1 MAKNYV
7 RENVPLSRFGVL
19 VAQLESIVASAS
31 HKLPDPLLCFDLLS
45 DLISSIDEEPKESVL
60 LWQRK
65 CEDALFSL
73 LILGARRPVR
83 HLASAAMGKIIYK
96 GDTISIYSRVS
107 SLQGFLSDGK
117 KSEPLRI
124 AGAAQCLGELYRLFG
139 RKITSGLLATT
150 SNVTKL
156 MKFSEDFVRREAL
169 QMLRNA
175 LEGSGG
181 NGSFPAYAEAFKIIM
196 KLGIGDKS
204 FIVRK
209 AAARCL
215 KAFANI
221 GGPGLGVGELENSVS
236 NCVKALEDRESS
248 VRDAFAEALG
258 ALLALGMNPE
268 AQVQPK
274 GKNQSNPKTLEGSLQ
289 KHLISPFNKA
299 SGPRSKNLR
308 VGLTLSWVFFL
319 QAIRLKYM
327 HPDSELQ
334 NYLVQIMDMLCTDSS
349 VDAQSLA
356 CVIYILRVGVI
367 DQMTEPT
374 QRVFLVNLGKQL
386 QSPDASPSV
395 KIAALR
401 TLSYA
406 LKTLGEVPLEFK
418 EVLDDTAVAALC
430 NSSPLVRAES
440 ALTLR
445 ALAEIDPTCV
455 GGLVNYG
462 VTTLKAL
469 RENVSFEK
477 GNNLMLELD
486 SLSGQATVL
495 AALASVSPKL
505 PLGYPARLPRTML
518 DVARKMLTEASRYPV
533 VATVEKEAGW
543 LLLSSLL
550 SSMPKEEMED
560 QVFDILSL
568 WTDAFSRV
576 QDHQVNPTEDL
587 SSKIRVWSAAVD
599 ALIAFIRCF
608 VSQDA
613 LNRGILLQPVLL
625 YLNRALSYISSLSI
639 KANDVKPYMDIFI
652 SRTLIAYQ
660 SLYDPMAYKSDHS
673 QIIQICTSPFREAS
687 KYEESSYLRILL
699 DNRDAWLGPWIPG
712 RDWFEDELRAF
723 QGGKDGVLPCVWED
737 ELPSFPQPET
747 ISKMLVNQ
755 MLLCF
760 GVMFATQDSS
770 EMLSLLSILEQCLK
784 TGKKHALH
792 ATSVTNV
799 CVGLLSGLKAM
810 LTFRTQPLEMEVL
823 NAVQGIFQGI
833 LAEGAIC
840 ESQRRASAEGLGIL
854 ARLGND
860 TFTARLTRSLLA
872 DVTGATEPH
881 YAGSI
886 ALALGCIHRCAGGMA
901 LSSLVPSTV
910 NSISSL
916 AKSSTAS
923 LQLWALH
930 GLLLTVEAAGLSYV
944 SHVQA
949 ILGLAMDILLS
960 EENGWVVLQQEA
972 GHLINAIVAV
982 IGPELHPGSIFF
994 SRCKS
999 VIAEISLQQET
1010 ATLLE
1015 SVRFT
1020 QQLVLFAPQAV
1031 TVHSHVKILLSTLSS
1046 RQPTLR
1052 HLAIVTLRH
1061 LIEKDPDSIIDEQ
1074 IEENL
1079 FHMLDE
1085 ETDNEIGN
1093 LVKTTIMRLLYASCP
1108 SVPSRWLSIC
1118 RNLVL
1123 ATSSGNNRTNKEL
1136 DDDSVSGPGGMTSL
1150 GEDDENMVS
1159 SSQGSPDSTRDK
1171 HLRYR
1176 TRVFAS
1182 ECLSHVP
1189 DAVGQ
1194 NPAHF
1199 DLSLARSQPANE
1211 QISGDWL
1218 VLQVQELIS
1227 LAYQISTIQFEN
1239 MRPIGVGLLSTIL
1252 DKFGKVPDPELPGHL
1267 LLEQNQA
1274 QLVSA
1279 VRTALD
1285 TSSGPILLE
1294 AGLLLASKIL
1304 TSGIISGDQLAV
1316 KRIFALLSQP
1326 LEYFKDLY
1334 YPSFAEW
1341 VSCKIKIRLLTAHAF
1356 LKCYTYAFLRRQL
1369 SIPEEYLGL
1378 LPLFS
1383 KSSNTLGKYWLSLL
1397 KDYSYVCFRT
1407 RPHIHWKPFLDGIQS
1422 SLVAKKLKQCLE
1434 ESWPF
1439 ILQAV
1444 SLDAVPVDEDASE
1457 SSRTENT
1464 SKRAFFSGYNMVEL
1478 KQQDYQFLW
1487 SFSLLVLFQ
1496 GQHATPDE
1504 TIIPLDYVTSNFGSD
1519 SSVAD
1524 TLSIAMK
1531 FYEII
1536 LPVFGFLSAE
1546 KFFKTGFLTIDLCR
1560 ELLQVFS
1567 YYIFMEDILDSHA
1580 ISVLLQIVE
1589 NCPKNFFE
1597 TEDFAYQVAE
1607 LCMSFMFKF
1616 VQSVTPSNHSNWEN
1630 KVSLSFTTATNLL
1643 MRLEPKNQVQL
1654 ALAFFIMGYKCVGE
1668 ASSDTF
1674 LLKPVSYVQSLVA
1687 MLKKLLYEK
1696 PTLDDDD
1703 LCYLRT
1709 MTRACLNINMNLT
1722 NNCVKSIHL
1731 LDDKMTN
1738 SSQLLQKK
1746 IVFSLEQ
1753 IITFANLTYEIE
1765 LISDN
1770 QESKPIFYSMLR
1782 QCTKSFREVLNDQYI
1797 QVQAITLQTLTG
1809 VIRDSNSESNTF
1821 LTFFIGELLN
1831 DIFGIIKQVLKKPV
1845 KREAV
1850 NVAGD
1855 CLKILMLLHT
1865 SSKSSESQRSLMSL
1879 LLEAILMVLLASEN
1893 DSSQE
1898 VKELRTAS
1906 MRLVSQLAQS
1916 PTSAVYFKD
1925 ALLSMPVTRRQKL
1938 QDVIRASVTQEQAS
1952 TASKSSMPPLVIKL
1966 PSQKEEIPPPAAS
1979 IKVND
1984 HANIEEEEEEDEED
1998 DWDTFQSFP
2007 ASTNEHNKS
2016 NSNDT
2021 EFQKTASSITKS
2033 ESTSTSSSEDEETT
2047 FTERLHLDFNQNHAF
2062 EYNNAADEDEDEEIP
2077 SDENDESDEYS
2088 REDHSNKS
2096 DGGDEV
2102 AVEEEEEEASDGD
2115 ILSHIDRVLID
2126 MAEESSKSSSSSTS
2140 QSSNEIADKASSNDE
2155 HDLDF
2160 FGQHSISQSGN
2171 EVEERK
2177 STHSN
2182 ASSDD
2187 RKEEKGSITHSNI
2200 ASDKDWN
2207 EEKGLTH
2214 SIDASDKDGNEDKG
2228 SSTHSNAA
2236 SDKEGNEDKG
2246 SSTHNN
2252 AASDKDG
2259 NEEKGSSTHSIDA
2272 SDKDGNEDKGSST
2285 HSNAASEKEE
2295 NEDKGSSTHN
2305 NAASDKDGNEE
2316 KGSSTHSIAASDK
2329 DGNEEEKGSIHINAV
2344 SNKDE
2349 NEEKGSSNHT
2359 NAASMTETDEEKGST
2374 CSNAALEGM
2383 NEVKESTHIDSESE
2397 KDGIEEK
2404 GSMTHSNA
2412 ASEDRNEEQGSFNSN
2427 FASENDGNEDK
2438 ISTIHS
2444 NSALEKNGN
2453 EEKRSTTHSNAAS
2466 EKHENEQYDDF
2477 SGQHSPESGNEETGS
2492 GLNHSHG
2499 ELEKDEREQDKDLS
2513 GQHHP
2518 QEADHSP

>member
-19 VAQLESIVASAS
+19 VAQLESIVASAA

-45 DLISSIDEEPKESVL
+45 DLISAIDEEPKESVL

-73 LILGARRPVR
+73 LVLGAKRPVR

-107 SLQGFLSDGK
+107 SFQGFISDGK
-117 KSEPLRI
+117 KSDALRI

-150 SNVTKL
+150 SNVTKM

-196 KLGIGDKS
+196 RLGVGDKS
-204 FIVRK
+204 FLVRK

-221 GGPGLGVGELENSVS
+221 GGPGLGVGELENSAS
-236 NCVKALEDRESS
+236 HCVKALEDRESS

-274 GKNQSNPKTLEGSLQ
+274 GKSQSNPKKLEGSLQ
-289 KHLISPFNKA
+289 KHLTLPFNKA
-299 SGPRSKNLR
+299 NGPRSQNLR

-334 NYLVQIMDMLCTDSS
+334 NFLVQIMDMLRTDSS
-349 VDAQSLA
+349 VDAHSLA
-356 CVIYILRVGVI
+356 CVVYILRVGVI

-386 QSPDASPSV
+386 LSPDASPSM

-418 EVLDDTAVAALC
+418 EVLDDTAVAALS

-477 GNNLMLELD
+477 GNNLKLELD

-518 DVARKMLTEASRYPV
+518 DVARKMLTEASRNPV

-568 WTDAFSRV
+568 WTDVFSRV
-576 QDHQVNPTEDL
+576 QDQLNPTEDL

-613 LNRGILLQPVLL
+613 LNKGILLQPVLL
-625 YLNRALSYISSLSI
+625 YLNRALSYISSVSI
-639 KANDVKPYMDIFI
+639 KANDAKPFMDIFI

-660 SLYDPMAYKSDHS
+660 SLYDPMAYKSDHP
-673 QIIQICTSPFREAS
+673 QLIQICTSPFREAS

-699 DNRDAWLGPWIPG
+699 DSRDAWLGPWIPG

-723 QGGKDGVLPCVWED
+723 QGGKDGVLPCVWEN
-737 ELPSFPQPET
+737 ELPTFTQPET

-770 EMLSLLSILEQCLK
+770 EMLSLLGLIEQSLK

-792 ATSVTNV
+792 ATSVTNA
-799 CVGLLSGLKAM
+799 CVGLLSGLKAL
-810 LTFRTQPLEMEVL
+810 LTFRTQPLEMEIL
-823 NAVQGIFQGI
+823 NGVQGIFQGI
-833 LAEGAIC
+833 LAEGGIC
-840 ESQRRASAEGLGIL
+840 ESQRRASSEGLGLL

-860 TFTARLTRSLLA
+860 TFTARLTRSLAA
-872 DVTGATEPH
+872 DVTGTTDPH

-886 ALALGCIHRCAGGMA
+886 ALALGCIHRSAGGMA

-910 NSISSL
+910 NSLSSL
-916 AKSSTAS
+916 AKSPIAS

-949 ILGLAMDILLS
+949 TLGLAMDILLS
-960 EENGWVVLQQEA
+960 EENGWVVLQQEV
-972 GHLINAIVAV
+972 GHIINAIVAV
-982 IGPELHPGSIFF
+982 LGPELHPGSIFF

-1052 HLAIVTLRH
+1052 HLAVATLRH

-1079 FHMLDE
+1079 FLMLDE
-1085 ETDNEIGN
+1085 ETDNEIGS
-1093 LVKTTIMRLLYASCP
+1093 LVKSTIMRLLYASCP
-1108 SVPSRWLSIC
+1108 SFPSRWLSIC

-1136 DDDSVSGPGGMTSL
+1136 DDDSVSGPGGDTSY

-1159 SSQGSPDSTRDK
+1159 SSPGLPSSARDK
-1171 HLRYR
+1171 YLRYR

-1189 DAVGQ
+1189 DAAGQ

-1211 QISGDWL
+1211 LISGDWL

-1285 TSSGPILLE
+1285 SSSGPILLE

-1304 TSGIISGDQLAV
+1304 TSGMISGDQLAV
-1316 KRIFALLSQP
+1316 KRIFSLLSQP
-1326 LEYFKDLY
+1326 LEDFKDLY

-1341 VSCKIKIRLLTAHAF
+1341 VSCKIKIRLLTAHAS

-1407 RPHIHWKPFLDGIQS
+1407 RPHIHWRPFLDGIQS
-1422 SLVAKKLKQCLE
+1422 SLVAKKLKPCLE

-1444 SLDAVPVDEDASE
+1444 SLDAVPVDGDATE
-1457 SSRTENT
+1457 SSRTAENT
-1464 SKRAFFSGYNMVEL
+1464 SKSAFFSGYNMVEL
-1478 KQQDYQFLW
+1478 KQQDFQFLW

-1496 GQHATPDE
+1496 GQHTTPDE
-1504 TIIPLDYVTSNFGSD
+1504 TIIPLDYAKSNFGSD
-1519 SSVAD
+1519 SPVAE
-1524 TLSIAMK
+1524 THTIAMK

-1546 KFFKTGFLTIDLCR
+1546 KFFKTGFLTIDICR

-1567 YYIFMEDILDSHA
+1567 YYMFMEDILDSHA
-1580 ISVLLQIVE
+1580 ISVLSQIVQ
-1589 NCPKNFFE
+1589 NCPKDFFE
-1597 TEDFAYQVAE
+1597 TEDFAYQAAE
-1607 LCMSFMFKF
+1607 LCMSFMFKYL
-1616 VQSVTPSNHSNWEN
+1616 QSANVTPSSHSNWED
-1630 KVSLSFTTATNLL
+1630 KISLSFTTATNLL

-1654 ALAFFIMGYKCVGE
+1654 ALAFLIVGYKCIGE
-1668 ASSDTF
+1668 ASNDTL
-1674 LLKPVSYVQSLVA
+1674 LLKPVNYVQSLVT
-1687 MLKKLLYEK
+1687 MLKKLLNEK

-1703 LCYLRT
+1703 LHYLRT
-1709 MTRACLNINMNLT
+1709 ITRACLNMNLNLT

-1731 LDDKMTN
+1731 LEDKMRN
-1738 SSQLLQKK
+1738 SSHLSQKK
-1746 IVFSLEQ
+1746 LVFSLEQ
-1753 IITFANLTYEIE
+1753 IITFAKLTYKVE

-1770 QESKPIFYSMLR
+1770 QESKPICYSMLC
-1782 QCTKSFREVLNDQYI
+1782 QCTKSFREVLNDEYI

-1809 VIRDSNSESNTF
+1809 VIRDSNAENNTF

-1831 DIFGIIKQVLKKPV
+1831 DIFGVVKQVLKKPV

-1850 NVAGD
+1850 TVAGD

-1865 SSKSSESQRSLMSL
+1865 SSKSAESQRSLMSL

-1893 DSSQE
+1893 DFSQE

-1906 MRLVSQLAQS
+1906 VRLVSQLAQS
-1916 PTSAVYFKD
+1916 TTSSVYFKD

-1938 QDVIRASVTQEQAS
+1938 QDVIRASVTQEQIS
-1952 TASKSSMPPLVIKL
+1952 TTTQSSTPSLVIKL
-1966 PSQKEEIPPPAAS
+1966 PSQKEEISPLSTA
-1979 IKVND
+1979 ND
-1984 HANIEEEEEEDEED
+1984 HANKEEDEKEDDD

-2007 ASTNEHNKS
+2007 ASTNEPNEPNKT
-2016 NSNDT
+2016 NSDDMV
-2021 EFQKTASSITKS
+2021 FQKNTSSLTKS
-2033 ESTSTSSSEDEETT
+2033 SSSSSSSSEDDETT
-2047 FTERLHLDFNQNHAF
+2047 LTERLHLNFDQDRVY
-2062 EYNNAADEDEDEEIP
+2062 EYNNAADVDEDDGNS
-2077 SDENDESDEYS
+2077 SDDNDDSDEYS
-2088 REDHSNKS
+2088 REEYSEKS
-2096 DGGDEV
+2096 GGGDEV
-2102 AVEEEEEEASDGD
+2102 EAEEAEEEEDEDDESDGD

-2126 MAEESSKSSSSSTS
+2126 MAEESSKSSSSS
-2140 QSSNEIADKASSNDE
+2140 
-2155 HDLDF
+2155 
-2160 FGQHSISQSGN
+2160 SQSGN
-2171 EVEERK
+2171 ETAEKGSNNDEHEHGQDFDFSGQQSASQSGNESEEK
-2177 STHSN
+2177 ESTHSN
-2182 ASSDD
+2182 A
-2187 RKEEKGSITHSNI
+2187 
-2200 ASDKDWN
+2200 
-2207 EEKGLTH
+2207 
-2214 SIDASDKDGNEDKG
+2214 ASDKDGNGEKG

-2236 SDKEGNEDKG
+2236 SDKDGNDEKK
-2246 SSTHNN
+2246 STHSN
-2252 AASDKDG
+2252 SESEKDVT
-2259 NEEKGSSTHSIDA
+2259 EEKG
-2272 SDKDGNEDKGSST
+2272 ST
-2285 HSNAASEKEE
+2285 HSNAAI
-2295 NEDKGSSTHN
+2295 ED
-2305 NAASDKDGNEE
+2305 ANEE
-2316 KGSSTHSIAASDK
+2316 KESPHS
-2329 DGNEEEKGSIHINAV
+2329 NPEP
-2344 SNKDE
+2344 
-2349 NEEKGSSNHT
+2349 
-2359 NAASMTETDEEKGST
+2359 
-2374 CSNAALEGM
+2374 
-2383 NEVKESTHIDSESE
+2383 E
-2397 KDGIEEK
+2397 KDV
-2404 GSMTHSNA
+2404 
-2412 ASEDRNEEQGSFNSN
+2412 NEEQGSTHSKS
-2427 FASENDGNEDK
+2427 ASENDGNEEK
-2438 ISTIHS
+2438 ESTAHS
-2444 NSALEKNGN
+2444 NVDGN
-2453 EEKRSTTHSNAAS
+2453 EDQGSITHSNAVS
-2466 EKHENEQYDDF
+2466 EKEGNQQDNF
-2477 SGQHSPESGNEETGS
+2477 SDPTSVSGNEEQGS
-2492 GLNHSHG
+2492 AVNQS
-2499 ELEKDEREQDKDLS
+2499 EKNEREQDEDLS
-2513 GQHHP
+2513 SQHRAQGAEDP
-2518 QEADHSP
+2518 S

>member
-73 LILGARRPVR
+73 LVLGARRPVR
-83 HLASAAMGKIIYK
+83 HLASTAMGKIIYK
-96 GDTISIYSRVS
+96 GDNISIYSRVS
-107 SLQGFLSDGK
+107 SLQGFISDGK

-139 RKITSGLLATT
+139 KKITSGLLATT

-196 KLGIGDKS
+196 RLGVGDKS

-221 GGPGLGVGELENSVS
+221 GGPGLGAGELDNSAS
-236 NCVKALEDRESS
+236 HCVKALEDRESS

-258 ALLALGMNPE
+258 ALLALGLNPQ

-274 GKNQSNPKTLEGSLQ
+274 GKNQSNPKKLEGSLQ

-299 SGPRSKNLR
+299 SGPRLKNLR

-334 NYLVQIMDMLCTDSS
+334 NYLVQIMDMLRTDSS
-349 VDAQSLA
+349 VDAHSLA
-356 CVIYILRVGVI
+356 CVVYILRVGVI

-386 QSPDASPSV
+386 QSNDSSPSM

-406 LKTLGEVPLEFK
+406 LKTLGEVPVEFK
-418 EVLDDTAVAALC
+418 EVLDDTAVAALS
-430 NSSPLVRAES
+430 NPSPLVRAES

-445 ALAEIDPTCV
+445 ALAEIDPICV

-518 DVARKMLTEASRYPV
+518 DVARQMLTEANRNPV

-576 QDHQVNPTEDL
+576 QDHQVDPIEDL

-599 ALIAFIRCF
+599 ALVAFIRCF

-613 LNRGILLQPVLL
+613 LNKGILLQPILL
-625 YLNRALSYISSLSI
+625 YLSRALSYISSISI
-639 KANDVKPYMDIFI
+639 KANDVKPFMDIFI
-652 SRTLIAYQ
+652 SRTLVAYQ
-660 SLYDPMAYKSDHS
+660 SLDDPMAYKSDHP
-673 QIIQICTSPFREAS
+673 QLIQICTSPFREAS

-699 DNRDAWLGPWIPG
+699 DSRDAWLGPWIPG

-723 QGGKDGVLPCVWED
+723 QGGKDGVLPCVWEN
-737 ELPSFPQPET
+737 ELPTFTQPET

-755 MLLCF
+755 MVLCF

-770 EMLSLLSILEQCLK
+770 GMLSLLSILEQCLK
-784 TGKKHALH
+784 TGRKHALH

-799 CVGLLSGLKAM
+799 CVGLLSGLKAI
-810 LTFRTQPLEMEVL
+810 LALRPQILEMEIL
-823 NAVQGIFQGI
+823 NGIQGIFQGI
-833 LAEGAIC
+833 LAEGGIC
-840 ESQRRASAEGLGIL
+840 ESQRRASSEGIGLL

-872 DVTGATEPH
+872 DVTAATDPH

-886 ALALGCIHRCAGGMA
+886 ALALGCIHRSAGGMA
-901 LSSLVPSTV
+901 LSTLVPSTV
-910 NSISSL
+910 NSLSSL
-916 AKSSTAS
+916 AKSSIAS

-949 ILGLAMDILLS
+949 TLGLALDILLS
-960 EENGWVVLQQEA
+960 EENGWVVLQQEV

-982 IGPELHPGSIFF
+982 LGPELHPGSIFF

-1052 HLAIVTLRH
+1052 HLAVSTLRH

-1085 ETDNEIGN
+1085 ETDDEIGS
-1093 LVKTTIMRLLYASCP
+1093 LVKSTIMRLLYASCP
-1108 SVPSRWLSIC
+1108 SFPSRWLSIC

-1123 ATSSGNNRTNKEL
+1123 ATSSGNIRTNKEL
-1136 DDDSVSGPGGMTSL
+1136 EDDSASGVGGDTSY

-1159 SSQGSPDSTRDK
+1159 NSEGLPNSARDK

-1182 ECLSHVP
+1182 ECLSLVP

-1211 QISGDWL
+1211 LISGDWL

-1239 MRPIGVGLLSTIL
+1239 MRPIGVRLLSTIL
-1252 DKFGKVPDPELPGHL
+1252 DKFGKLPDPELPGHL

-1285 TSSGPILLE
+1285 ASSGPILLE

-1304 TSGIISGDQLAV
+1304 TSGVISGDQLAV

-1326 LEYFKDLY
+1326 LEDFKDLY

-1341 VSCKIKIRLLTAHAF
+1341 VSCKIKIRLLTAHAS
-1356 LKCYTYAFLRRQL
+1356 LKCYTYAFLRRQH

-1383 KSSNTLGKYWLSLL
+1383 KTSNTLGNYWLFLL

-1444 SLDAVPVDEDASE
+1444 SLDAVPVDGEESE
-1457 SSRTENT
+1457 SSRTADNA
-1464 SKRAFFSGYNMVEL
+1464 SKSVFFSGYNMVEL

-1496 GQHATPDE
+1496 GQYATPDE
-1504 TIIPLDYVTSNFGSD
+1504 TIIPLDNVKSNFGSD
-1519 SSVAD
+1519 SPVAD
-1524 TLSIAMK
+1524 THSKAMK

-1546 KFFKTGFLTIDLCR
+1546 KFFTTRFLTLDLCR

-1567 YYIFMEDILDSHA
+1567 YYIYMEDILDSHA
-1580 ISVLLQIVE
+1580 ISVLSQIVQ
-1589 NCPKNFFE
+1589 NCPKDFFE
-1597 TEDFAYQVAE
+1597 TEDFAYQAAE

-1616 VQSVTPSNHSNWEN
+1616 LQSANVSPSSHSNWED
-1630 KVSLSFTTATNLL
+1630 KITLSFTTATNLL

-1654 ALAFFIMGYKCVGE
+1654 ALPFLIIGYRCIGE
-1668 ASSDTF
+1668 ASNDAF
-1674 LLKPVSYVQSLVA
+1674 LLKPVNYVQSLVA
-1687 MLKKLLYEK
+1687 MLKKLLNEK

-1709 MTRACLNINMNLT
+1709 MTNACLNININLS
-1722 NNCVKSIHL
+1722 NNCVKRIHS

-1738 SSQLLQKK
+1738 LSQLSQKK
-1746 IVFSLEQ
+1746 LVFSLEQ
-1753 IITFANLTYEIE
+1753 IITFAKLIYEIE
-1765 LISDN
+1765 LIGDN
-1770 QESKPIFYSMLR
+1770 QESKPVFYSMLR
-1782 QCTKSFREVLNDQYI
+1782 QCTNSFHEVLNDQHI
-1797 QVQAITLQTLTG
+1797 QVQAITLQTLIG
-1809 VIRDSNSESNTF
+1809 VIRDSNTESNAF

-1831 DIFGIIKQVLKKPV
+1831 DIFGVIKQVLKKPV

-1850 NVAGD
+1850 TVAGD

-1865 SSKSSESQRSLMSL
+1865 SSKAADSQRSLMSL
-1879 LLEAILMVLLASEN
+1879 LLEAIVMVLLASEN
-1893 DSSQE
+1893 DFSQE

-1916 PTSAVYFKD
+1916 PTSAVFFKD

-1938 QDVIRASVTQEQAS
+1938 QDVIRASVTQEQISSA
-1952 TASKSSMPPLVIKL
+1952 AKSSQPPLVIKM
-1966 PSQKEEIPPPAAS
+1966 PSQREEIPPPSTAT
-1979 IKVND
+1979 KVDD
-1984 HANIEEEEEEDEED
+1984 HANEDEEDDDDD

-2007 ASTNEHNKS
+2007 ASTSQPNKS
-2016 NSNDT
+2016 NSDDMA
-2021 EFQKTASSITKS
+2021 KSSS
-2033 ESTSTSSSEDEETT
+2033 SSTSTSEEDETT
-2047 FTERLHLDFNQNHAF
+2047 FTESLHLDFNQDRAYQ
-2062 EYNNAADEDEDEEIP
+2062 YNNAGNEDEDEVTP
-2077 SDENDESDEYS
+2077 SDENDDSDEYS
-2088 REDHSNKS
+2088 REEYSDKS
-2096 DGGDEV
+2096 GGGDEV
-2102 AVEEEEEEASDGD
+2102 EVEEEEEEEEDESDGD

-2126 MAEESSKSSSSSTS
+2126 MAEESSKSSSST
-2140 QSSNEIADKASSNDE
+2140 
-2155 HDLDF
+2155 
-2160 FGQHSISQSGN
+2160 SQSGN
-2171 EVEERK
+2171 EIEEKR

-2182 ASSDD
+2182 
-2187 RKEEKGSITHSNI
+2187 
-2200 ASDKDWN
+2200 
-2207 EEKGLTH
+2207 
-2214 SIDASDKDGNEDKG
+2214 DASDEARNEEKG

-2236 SDKEGNEDKG
+2236 SDQDADEDKG
-2246 SSTHNN
+2246 SGTQGN
-2252 AASDKDG
+2252 AASDRDG
-2259 NEEKGSSTHSIDA
+2259 NEEKGSSTHS
-2272 SDKDGNEDKGSST
+2272 
-2285 HSNAASEKEE
+2285 
-2295 NEDKGSSTHN
+2295 
-2305 NAASDKDGNEE
+2305 NAASDNNGNDE
-2316 KGSSTHSIAASDK
+2316 KSTHGNSAS
-2329 DGNEEEKGSIHINAV
+2329 E
-2344 SNKDE
+2344 KDE
-2349 NEEKGSSNHT
+2349 NEEKGSDH
-2359 NAASMTETDEEKGST
+2359 
-2374 CSNAALEGM
+2374 SNAALEDMNEEKDG
-2383 NEVKESTHIDSESE
+2383 NEVK
-2397 KDGIEEK
+2397 
-2404 GSMTHSNA
+2404 GSDHSNA
-2412 ASEDRNEEQGSFNSN
+2412 ALEDMNEEKDGNEVKGSTTLDNASLEDVNEEQGS
-2427 FASENDGNEDK
+2427 
-2438 ISTIHS
+2438 
-2444 NSALEKNGN
+2444 
-2453 EEKRSTTHSNAAS
+2453 THSPNAAS
-2466 EKHENEQYDDF
+2466 EKGENEQDDDI
-2477 SGQHSPESGNEETGS
+2477 SGQHSVSGS
-2492 GLNHSHG
+2492 GHEEKGSAPNHSYD
-2499 ELEKDEREQDKDLS
+2499 ELEKDTREKDEDLS
-2513 GQHHP
+2513 GQHRL
-2518 QEADHSP
+2518 QEAENLP

>member
-1 MAKNYV
+1 MPMNYV

-45 DLISSIDEEPKESVL
+45 DLISAIHEEPKESVL

-96 GDTISIYSRVS
+96 GDNISIYSRVS

-139 RKITSGLLATT
+139 KKITSGLLGTT
-150 SNVTKL
+150 SIVAKL

-181 NGSFPAYAEAFKIIM
+181 NGSIPAYAEAFRIIM
-196 KLGIGDKS
+196 KLGVVDKS

-221 GGPGLGVGELENSVS
+221 GGPGLGAGELDNSAS
-236 NCVKALEDRESS
+236 LCVKALEDPESS

-258 ALLALGMNPE
+258 ALLALATNPQ

-274 GKNQSNPKTLEGSLQ
+274 GKGQSNPKKPEGSLQ
-289 KHLISPFNKA
+289 KHLISPFTKA

-308 VGLTLSWVFFL
+308 IGLTLSWVFFL
-319 QAIRLKYM
+319 QAMHLKYM

-334 NYLVQIMDMLCTDSS
+334 NFLVQIMDMLRADSS

-356 CVIYILRVGVI
+356 CVYYILRVGVI

-386 QSPDASPSV
+386 QSPDASPSM

-418 EVLDDTAVAALC
+418 EVLDDTAVAALS

-445 ALAEIDPTCV
+445 SLAEIDPTCV

-518 DVARKMLTEASRYPV
+518 DVARKMLTETSRNPV

-568 WTDAFSRV
+568 WTDVFSRV
-576 QDHQVNPTEDL
+576 QDQVNSTEDL

-613 LNRGILLQPVLL
+613 VNKGILLQPVLL
-625 YLNRALSYISSLSI
+625 YLNRALSYISSLST
-639 KANDVKPYMDIFI
+639 KDSDVKASMDILI

-660 SLYDPMAYKSDHS
+660 SLYDPMTYKSDHP
-673 QIIQICTSPFREAS
+673 QLIQICTSPFREAS

-699 DNRDAWLGPWIPG
+699 DSRDAWLGPWVPG

-723 QGGKDGVLPCVWED
+723 QGGKDGDLPCVWET
-737 ELPSFPQPET
+737 EIPSFPQPET

-760 GVMFATQDSS
+760 GIMFATQDSS
-770 EMLSLLSILEQCLK
+770 GMLSLLSTLEQCLK
-784 TGKKHALH
+784 SGKKHALH

-799 CVGLLSGLKAM
+799 CVGLLSGLKAT
-810 LTFRTQPLEMEVL
+810 LTLRSQPLEMEIL
-823 NAVQGIFQGI
+823 NAVQGIFQSI
-833 LAEGAIC
+833 LAEGGIC
-840 ESQRRASAEGLGIL
+840 ESQRRASSEGLGLL

-860 TFTARLTRSLLA
+860 MFTARLTRSLLG
-872 DVTGATEPH
+872 DLTGATDSH

-886 ALALGCIHRCAGGMA
+886 ALALGCIHRSAGGMA

-916 AKSSTAS
+916 AKSSNAS
-923 LQLWALH
+923 LQVWALH
-930 GLLLTVEAAGLSYV
+930 GLLLTIEAAGLSYV
-944 SHVQA
+944 SQVQA
-949 ILGLAMDILLS
+949 TLGLAMEILLS
-960 EENGWVVLQQEA
+960 EENGWVVLQQ
-972 GHLINAIVAV
+972 GVCRLINAIVAV
-982 IGPELHPGSIFF
+982 LGPELHPGSIFF

-999 VIAEISLQQET
+999 VIAEISSQQET

-1015 SVRFT
+1015 SVRFS

-1031 TVHSHVKILLSTLSS
+1031 TVHSHVKVLLSTLSS

-1052 HLAIVTLRH
+1052 HLAVSTLRH
-1061 LIEKDPDSIIDEQ
+1061 LIEKDPEPIIEEL

-1085 ETDNEIGN
+1085 ETDTEIGK

-1108 SVPSRWLSIC
+1108 SFPSRWLSIC

-1123 ATSSGNNRTNKEL
+1123 ATSSGITRTNKEL
-1136 DDDSVSGPGGMTSL
+1136 DDDPVSGPGGDTSY

-1159 SSQGSPDSTRDK
+1159 SSQGLSGANSARDK

-1176 TRVFAS
+1176 TRVFAA

-1199 DLSLARSQPANE
+1199 DLSLARSQSTNLLA
-1211 QISGDWL
+1211 SRDWL

-1285 TSSGPILLE
+1285 TSSGPVLLE

-1304 TSGIISGDQLAV
+1304 TSGMISGDQLAV
-1316 KRIFALLSQP
+1316 KRIFALISQP
-1326 LEYFKDLY
+1326 LEDFKDLY

-1341 VSCKIKIRLLTAHAF
+1341 VSCKIKIRLLTAHAS
-1356 LKCYTYAFLRRQL
+1356 LKCYTYAFLRRHQ

-1383 KSSNTLGKYWLSLL
+1383 KNSSTLGIYWLSLL
-1397 KDYSYVCFRT
+1397 KDYSYVCLRT
-1407 RPHIHWKPFLDGIQS
+1407 RPHIHWTPFLDGIQS

-1444 SLDAVPVDEDASE
+1444 SLDAVPMDGYVSE
-1457 SSRTENT
+1457 SSRTSENT
-1464 SKRAFFSGYNMVEL
+1464 SKSAFFSGYSMVEL

-1496 GQHATPDE
+1496 GQHATPDK
-1504 TIIPLDYVTSNFGSD
+1504 TIIPLDNLKSSFGSD
-1519 SSVAD
+1519 SPVAD
-1524 TLSIAMK
+1524 KHSIAMK
-1531 FYEII
+1531 FYEMI

-1546 KFFKTGFLTIDLCR
+1546 KFFGAGFLTIDLCR

-1567 YYIFMEDILDSHA
+1567 YYIFLEDILDSHA
-1580 ISVLLQIVE
+1580 ISVLSQIVK

-1597 TEDFAYQVAE
+1597 TGEFAYQAAE
-1607 LCMSFMFKF
+1607 LCLSFMFKF
-1616 VQSVTPSNHSNWEN
+1616 LQSAHVNASSHTNWED
-1630 KVSLSFTTATNLL
+1630 KISLSFTSAKNLL
-1643 MRLEPKNQVQL
+1643 MRLEPKKQLQL
-1654 ALAFFIMGYKCVGE
+1654 ALAFLLVGYKCVGE
-1668 ASSDTF
+1668 ASNDVW
-1674 LLKPVSYVQSLVA
+1674 LLNPVDYVQSVVV
-1687 MLKKLLYEK
+1687 MLKNLVDGKSK
-1696 PTLDDDD
+1696 LDDDAI
-1703 LCYLRT
+1703 CYLRT
-1709 MTRACLNINMNLT
+1709 ITRTCLNMNINMT
-1722 NNCVKSIHL
+1722 NDCIKNIHQL
-1731 LDDKMTN
+1731 EDKMTN
-1738 SSQLLQKK
+1738 SSKLPQKK
-1746 IVFSLEQ
+1746 LAFSLEQ
-1753 IITFANLTYEIE
+1753 IITFAKLAYEIE

-1770 QESKPIFYSMLR
+1770 QESKPIFYSMLC
-1782 QCTKSFREVLNDQYI
+1782 QCRNSFHEVLKDQHI
-1797 QVQAITLQTLTG
+1797 QVQATALQTLTG
-1809 VIRDSNSESNTF
+1809 VTRDSNAESSTF
-1821 LTFFIGELLN
+1821 ITFFIGELLN
-1831 DIFGIIKQVLKKPV
+1831 DIFWIIKQALKKPV
-1845 KREAV
+1845 KREAIT
-1850 NVAGD
+1850 VAGD

-1865 SSKSSESQRSLMSL
+1865 SSKVAESQTSLMSL
-1879 LLEAILMVLLASEN
+1879 LLEAIVMVLLASEN

-1898 VKELRTAS
+1898 VKELKTAS
-1906 MRLVSQLAQS
+1906 VRLVSQLAQS
-1916 PTSAVYFKD
+1916 QTSAGYFKD
-1925 ALLSMPVTRRQKL
+1925 ALLSMPSTRRQKL
-1938 QDVIRASVTQEQAS
+1938 QEIIRASVTQDQIS
-1952 TASKSSMPPLVIKL
+1952 TPTKSQLPPLVIKM
-1966 PSQKEEIPPPAAS
+1966 PSQPEETKRQISPPLAATIVS
-1979 IKVND
+1979 DVSND
-1984 HANIEEEEEEDEED
+1984 DNEEDEEED

-2007 ASTNEHNKS
+2007 ASTSEPKS
-2016 NSNDT
+2016 T
-2021 EFQKTASSITKS
+2021 ENVSSDKNVLQENTTSLTKS
-2033 ESTSTSSSEDEETT
+2033 SSTSTSTTSSEDEDEG
-2047 FTERLHLDFNQNHAF
+2047 EK
-2062 EYNNAADEDEDEEIP
+2062 ENNI
-2077 SDENDESDEYS
+2077 SG
-2088 REDHSNKS
+2088 
-2096 DGGDEV
+2096 DGD
-2102 AVEEEEEEASDGD
+2102 EEEEEVTNEN
-2115 ILSHIDRVLID
+2115 ILDQLSKVLTD
-2126 MAEESSKSSSSSTS
+2126 MAEESSKSSSTSESDSDEKGSTH
-2140 QSSNEIADKASSNDE
+2140 SNVASEKDE
-2155 HDLDF
+2155 HDKDD
-2160 FGQHSISQSGN
+2160 SQSGN
-2171 EVEERK
+2171 DEKASTHSSADDDFSGQHSTSQYVDEEK
-2177 STHSN
+2177 NSTHSN
-2182 ASSDD
+2182 GAS
-2187 RKEEKGSITHSNI
+2187 EKDELEQVEDFVGQPSTSPS
-2200 ASDKDWN
+2200 AN
-2207 EEKGLTH
+2207 EEKKPTQSSADEDVPGQH
-2214 SIDASDKDGNEDKG
+2214 STSEFVNGEKD
-2228 SSTHSNAA
+2228 
-2236 SDKEGNEDKG
+2236 
-2246 SSTHNN
+2246 
-2252 AASDKDG
+2252 
-2259 NEEKGSSTHSIDA
+2259 
-2272 SDKDGNEDKGSST
+2272 ST
-2285 HSNAASEKEE
+2285 HSNAASEKDERE
-2295 NEDKGSSTHN
+2295 KDEDFLSQNS
-2305 NAASDKDGNEE
+2305 ASQSVNEE
-2316 KGSSTHSIAASDK
+2316 KRSTHSSADEDFSGQDSTSQFVSDEIESTHS
-2329 DGNEEEKGSIHINAV
+2329 NVV
-2344 SNKDE
+2344 SQKDE
-2349 NEEKGSSNHT
+2349 REKEEDLSGLHTSSP
-2359 NAASMTETDEEKGST
+2359 SVDEEKGST
-2374 CSNAALEGM
+2374 HSNATL
-2383 NEVKESTHIDSESE
+2383 E
-2397 KDGIEEK
+2397 KDEPEQVGDFFDQRSTSQSVNVEK
-2404 GSMTHSNA
+2404 EATHSNA
-2412 ASEDRNEEQGSFNSN
+2412 ALGQD
-2427 FASENDGNEDK
+2427 
-2438 ISTIHS
+2438 
-2444 NSALEKNGN
+2444 
-2453 EEKRSTTHSNAAS
+2453 
-2466 EKHENEQYDDF
+2466 DDF
-2477 SGQHSPESGNEETGS
+2477 SGQDSTQFLNEEEST
-2492 GLNHSHG
+2492 HSNVSP
-2499 ELEKDEREQDKDLS
+2499 EKDEQLEEEDFS
-2513 GQHHP
+2513 GQHTTSHP
-2518 QEADHSP
+2518 VNEEEGDNASVKDEPEHDASFSDQHYFSIWE

>member
-45 DLISSIDEEPKESVL
+45 DLISSIDEEPKDSVL

-73 LILGARRPVR
+73 LVLGARRPVR
-83 HLASAAMGKIIYK
+83 HLASIAMGKIIYK

-107 SLQGFLSDGK
+107 SLQGFISDGK

-139 RKITSGLLATT
+139 KKITSGLLATT
-150 SNVTKL
+150 SNVAKL
-156 MKFSEDFVRREAL
+156 MKFSEDYVRREAL

-175 LEGSGG
+175 LEGSEG
-181 NGSFPAYAEAFKIIM
+181 NGSFPAYAEAFRIIM
-196 KLGIGDKS
+196 RMGVGDKS

-221 GGPGLGVGELENSVS
+221 GGPGLGAGELENSAAH
-236 NCVKALEDRESS
+236 CVKALEDRESS

-258 ALLALGMNPE
+258 ALLALGMNPQ

-274 GKNQSNPKTLEGSLQ
+274 GKNQSNPKKLEGSLQ
-289 KHLISPFNKA
+289 KHLISHFNKA
-299 SGPRSKNLR
+299 SGPRSTNLR
-308 VGLTLSWVFFL
+308 VCLTLSWVFFL

-327 HPDSELQ
+327 HPDTELQ
-334 NYLVQIMDMLCTDSS
+334 NYLVQIMDMLRTDSS

-356 CVIYILRVGVI
+356 CVVYILRVGVI

-374 QRVFLVNLGKQL
+374 QRVFLVNIGKQL
-386 QSPDASPSV
+386 QSQDASPSM

-406 LKTLGEVPLEFK
+406 LKTLGEVPVEFK
-418 EVLDDTAVAALC
+418 EVLDDTAVAALS

-469 RENVSFEK
+469 RENVAFEK
-477 GNNLMLELD
+477 GPNLRIELD

-518 DVARKMLTEASRYPV
+518 DVARKMLTEASRSPV

-568 WTDAFSRV
+568 WTDVFSRV
-576 QDHQVNPTEDL
+576 QDHQVDSTEDL

-608 VSQDA
+608 VFPDA
-613 LNRGILLQPVLL
+613 VNKGILLQPVLL
-625 YLNRALSYISSLSI
+625 YLSRALSYVSSVSI
-639 KANDVKPYMDIFI
+639 KVNDAKPFMDVFI

-660 SLYDPMAYKSDHS
+660 SLYDPMAYKSDHP
-673 QIIQICTSPFREAS
+673 QLIQICTSPFREAS

-699 DNRDAWLGPWIPG
+699 DSRDAWLGPWTPG
-712 RDWFEDELRAF
+712 RDWFEDEFRAF
-723 QGGKDGVLPCVWED
+723 QGGKDGVLPCVWEN

-755 MLLCF
+755 MVLCF
-760 GVMFATQDSS
+760 GVMFATQDSGG
-770 EMLSLLSILEQCLK
+770 MLSLLSILEQSLK
-784 TGKKHALH
+784 TGKKHAHH
-792 ATSVTNV
+792 AANVTNV

-810 LTFRTQPLEMEVL
+810 AALRPQSLDMDTL
-823 NAVQGIFQGI
+823 NAIHGIFQGI
-833 LAEGAIC
+833 LAEGGIC
-840 ESQRRASAEGLGIL
+840 ESQRRASSEGIGLL

-872 DVTGATEPH
+872 DVTGATDPN

-886 ALALGCIHRCAGGMA
+886 ALALGCIHRSAGGMA
-901 LSSLVPSTV
+901 LSTLVPSTV
-910 NSISSL
+910 STISLL
-916 AKSSTAS
+916 AKSPIPS
-923 LQLWALH
+923 LQVWALH

-949 ILGLAMDILLS
+949 TLGLALDILLS
-960 EENGWVVLQQEA
+960 EENGWVVLQQEI

-982 IGPELHPGSIFF
+982 LGPELHPGSIFF

-1010 ATLLE
+1010 ATLLQ

-1052 HLAIVTLRH
+1052 HLAVATLRH
-1061 LIEKDPDSIIDEQ
+1061 LIEKDPDSIINER

-1079 FHMLDE
+1079 FHMLDM
-1085 ETDNEIGN
+1085 ETDNEIGS
-1093 LVKTTIMRLLYASCP
+1093 LVKNTIMRLLYASCP
-1108 SVPSRWLSIC
+1108 SFPSRWLSIC

-1123 ATSSGNNRTNKEL
+1123 ATSSGNIRTNKEL
-1136 DDDSVSGPGGMTSL
+1136 EDDSVSGPGGDTSY

-1159 SSQGSPDSTRDK
+1159 NSQGLPNSARDK
-1171 HLRYR
+1171 YLRYR

-1199 DLSLARSQPANE
+1199 DLSLARSRRANNLL
-1211 QISGDWL
+1211 SCDWL
-1218 VLQVQELIS
+1218 VLHVQELIS
-1227 LAYQISTIQFEN
+1227 LAYQISTIQFEH

-1285 TSSGPILLE
+1285 ASSGPILLE

-1326 LEYFKDLY
+1326 LEDFKDLY

-1341 VSCKIKIRLLTAHAF
+1341 VSCKIKIRLLTAHAS
-1356 LKCYTYAFLRRQL
+1356 LKCYTYAFLRRQH

-1383 KSSNTLGKYWLSLL
+1383 KNSNTLGKYWLSLL
-1397 KDYSYVCFRT
+1397 KDYSYVCFHT
-1407 RPHIHWKPFLDGIQS
+1407 RPHMNWKPFLDGIQS
-1422 SLVAKKLKQCLE
+1422 SLVAKKLKHCLE

-1444 SLDAVPVDEDASE
+1444 SLDAVPVNMDAIE
-1457 SSRTENT
+1457 SSRTADDA
-1464 SKRAFFSGYNMVEL
+1464 SKSVFFSGYNMVEL
-1478 KQQDYQFLW
+1478 QQQDYQFLW

-1496 GQHATPDE
+1496 GQHTTPDE
-1504 TIIPLDYVTSNFGSD
+1504 TIIPLDYVKSNFGSD
-1519 SSVAD
+1519 SPVAD
-1524 TLSIAMK
+1524 THSKAMK

-1536 LPVFGFLSAE
+1536 FPVFGFLSAE
-1546 KFFKTGFLTIDLCR
+1546 KFFQTGFLTIDICL

-1567 YYIFMEDILDSHA
+1567 YYVFMEDILDSHA
-1580 ISVLLQIVE
+1580 ISVLTQIVK
-1589 NCPKNFFE
+1589 NCPKDFFE
-1597 TEDFAYQVAE
+1597 TEDFAYQAAE

-1616 VQSVTPSNHSNWEN
+1616 LQSANVTLSSYSNWED
-1630 KVSLSFTTATNLL
+1630 KISLSFTTATNLL
-1643 MRLEPKNQVQL
+1643 IRLDPKKQVQL
-1654 ALAFFIMGYKCVGE
+1654 ALAFLIIGYKCIGE
-1668 ASSDTF
+1668 VSNDAF
-1674 LLKPVSYVQSLVA
+1674 VLRPVNYVQSLVTI
-1687 MLKKLLYEK
+1687 LKKLFNEK
-1696 PTLDDDD
+1696 PTLDDDG
-1703 LCYLRT
+1703 LSYLRT
-1709 MTRACLNINMNLT
+1709 MTRACLNMNINLT
-1722 NNCVKSIHL
+1722 NNCVKSIHSSE
-1731 LDDKMTN
+1731 DKMTN
-1738 SSQLLQKK
+1738 SQLSLKK
-1746 IVFSLEQ
+1746 LVFSLEQ
-1753 IITFANLTYEIE
+1753 IISFAKLTYEIE
-1765 LISDN
+1765 LIRDN
-1770 QESKPIFYSMLR
+1770 QESKPIFYSMLCL
-1782 QCTKSFREVLNDQYI
+1782 CTNSFREVLNDQHI
-1797 QVQAITLQTLTG
+1797 QVQAITLQTLIG
-1809 VIRDSNSESNTF
+1809 ILRDSSNENNTF

-1831 DIFGIIKQVLKKPV
+1831 DIFKLIKQALKKPV

-1850 NVAGD
+1850 TVAGD

-1865 SSKSSESQRSLMSL
+1865 SSKAPESQRSLMSL
-1879 LLEAILMVLLASEN
+1879 LLEAIVMVLLASEN
-1893 DSSQE
+1893 DFSQE
-1898 VKELRTAS
+1898 VNDLKSAS
-1906 MRLVSQLAQS
+1906 IRLVSQLAQS
-1916 PTSAVYFKD
+1916 PTSAIYFKD

-1938 QDVIRASVTQEQAS
+1938 QDVIRASVTQEQIS
-1952 TASKSSMPPLVIKL
+1952 TTSKSSIPPLVIKM
-1966 PSQKEEIPPPAAS
+1966 PSQREEIIPPPS
-1979 IKVND
+1979 IVNKVND
-1984 HANIEEEEEEDEED
+1984 HANEEKENHDGDDEDDD
-1998 DWDTFQSFP
+1998 DWDNFQSFP
-2007 ASTNEHNKS
+2007 ATTNEPTKS
-2016 NSNDT
+2016 NSIKT
-2021 EFQKTASSITKS
+2021 E
-2033 ESTSTSSSEDEETT
+2033 STSSSSSEEDETT
-2047 FTERLHLDFNQNHAF
+2047 FTERLHLDFNQDHMY
-2062 EYNNAADEDEDEEIP
+2062 EYDNAGDEDENEDEDDDEDED
-2077 SDENDESDEYS
+2077 DEYS
-2088 REDHSNKS
+2088 REEYS
-2096 DGGDEV
+2096 DRSGGEN
-2102 AVEEEEEEASDGD
+2102 EEEVEDEENEEDEESDGD
-2115 ILSHIDRVLID
+2115 ILSHIDRVLLD
-2126 MAEESSKSSSSSTS
+2126 MVEESSKSSSTSSES
-2140 QSSNEIADKASSNDE
+2140 DNEVAEKGSSNDGE
-2155 HDLDF
+2155 K
-2160 FGQHSISQSGN
+2160 
-2171 EVEERK
+2171 VEEKGSSDDSNGASDKDVNDEK

-2182 ASSDD
+2182 SASEKDENDERSAQANAALDD
-2187 RKEEKGSITHSNI
+2187 MNEEKKSTHSN
-2200 ASDKDWN
+2200 SESEKN
-2207 EEKGLTH
+2207 GSEEH
-2214 SIDASDKDGNEDKG
+2214 G
-2228 SSTHSNAA
+2228 STTHSNAA
-2236 SDKEGNEDKG
+2236 PEDG
-2246 SSTHNN
+2246 SEEHGLTPHSN
-2252 AASDKDG
+2252 AAPEDGSEEHGSTPHSNAAPEDG
-2259 NEEKGSSTHSIDA
+2259 NEEH
-2272 SDKDGNEDKGSST
+2272 
-2285 HSNAASEKEE
+2285 
-2295 NEDKGSSTHN
+2295 
-2305 NAASDKDGNEE
+2305 
-2316 KGSSTHSIAASDK
+2316 
-2329 DGNEEEKGSIHINAV
+2329 
-2344 SNKDE
+2344 
-2349 NEEKGSSNHT
+2349 
-2359 NAASMTETDEEKGST
+2359 
-2374 CSNAALEGM
+2374 
-2383 NEVKESTHIDSESE
+2383 
-2397 KDGIEEK
+2397 

-2412 ASEDRNEEQGSFNSN
+2412 SAEDRNEEYGSM
-2427 FASENDGNEDK
+2427 
-2438 ISTIHS
+2438 
-2444 NSALEKNGN
+2444 
-2453 EEKRSTTHSNAAS
+2453 THSN
-2466 EKHENEQYDDF
+2466 EQDVDF
-2477 SGQHSPESGNEETGS
+2477 SGEHSVSGSGNEELGS
-2492 GLNHSHG
+2492 DLNHSYG
-2499 ELEKDEREQDKDLS
+2499 ELEKDEGEQGEDLS
-2513 GQHHP
+2513 GSTP
-2518 QEADHSP
+2518 PSGG

>member
-73 LILGARRPVR
+73 LVLGARRPVR

-96 GDTISIYSRVS
+96 GDNISIYSRVS

-124 AGAAQCLGELYRLFG
+124 AGAVQCLGELYRLFG

-156 MKFSEDFVRREAL
+156 MKFSEDFVRREVL

-181 NGSFPAYAEAFKIIM
+181 NGSLPAYAEAFKIIM
-196 KLGIGDKS
+196 RLGVGDKS

-221 GGPGLGVGELENSVS
+221 GGPGLGAGELENSAS
-236 NCVKALEDRESS
+236 LCVKALEDRESS

-258 ALLALGMNPE
+258 ALLALGMNPQ

-274 GKNQSNPKTLEGSLQ
+274 GKGQSNPKKLEGSLQ
-289 KHLISPFNKA
+289 KHLTSSFNKA

-334 NYLVQIMDMLCTDSS
+334 NFLVQIMDMLRTDSS

-356 CVIYILRVGVI
+356 CVLYILRVGVI

-386 QSPDASPSV
+386 QSPDASPSM

-406 LKTLGEVPLEFK
+406 LKTLGEVPLEFR
-418 EVLDDTAVAALC
+418 EVLDDTAVSALS

-477 GNNLMLELD
+477 GDNLKIELD

-518 DVARKMLTEASRYPV
+518 DVARKMLTEASRNPV

-568 WTDAFSRV
+568 WTDVFSRV

-613 LNRGILLQPVLL
+613 LNKGILLQPVLL

-639 KANDVKPYMDIFI
+639 KANDAKPFMDVFI

-660 SLYDPMAYKSDHS
+660 SLYDPMAYKSDHP

-699 DNRDAWLGPWIPG
+699 DSRDAWLGPWIPG

-723 QGGKDGVLPCVWED
+723 QGGKDGVLPCVWEN

-755 MLLCF
+755 MLLSF

-770 EMLSLLSILEQCLK
+770 EVLSLLSILEQCLK
-784 TGKKHALH
+784 TGKRHALH

-799 CVGLLSGLKAM
+799 CVGLLSGLKAI
-810 LTFRTQPLEMEVL
+810 LTFRTQPLEMEIL
-823 NAVQGIFQGI
+823 SAVQGIFQGI
-833 LAEGAIC
+833 LAEGGIC
-840 ESQRRASAEGLGIL
+840 ESQRRASSEGLGLL

-872 DVTGATEPH
+872 DVTGATDPH
-881 YAGSI
+881 YAASI
-886 ALALGCIHRCAGGMA
+886 SLALGCIHRSAGGMA

-910 NSISSL
+910 NTISSL
-916 AKSSTAS
+916 AKSSLAS

-944 SHVQA
+944 AHVQA
-949 ILGLAMDILLS
+949 TLGLAMDILLS
-960 EENGWVVLQQEA
+960 EENGWVVLQQEV

-982 IGPELHPGSIFF
+982 LGPELHPGSIFF

-1052 HLAIVTLRH
+1052 HLAVATLRH

-1085 ETDNEIGN
+1085 ETDDEIGS

-1108 SVPSRWLSIC
+1108 SFPSRWLSIC

-1136 DDDSVSGPGGMTSL
+1136 DDDSVSGPGGDTSY

-1159 SSQGSPDSTRDK
+1159 SSQGLPNSARDK
-1171 HLRYR
+1171 YLRYR

-1199 DLSLARSQPANE
+1199 DLSLARSQPTSDL
-1211 QISGDWL
+1211 ISGDWL

-1304 TSGIISGDQLAV
+1304 TSGMISGDQLAV

-1326 LEYFKDLY
+1326 LEDFKDLY

-1341 VSCKIKIRLLTAHAF
+1341 VSCKIKIRLLTAHAS

-1369 SIPEEYLGL
+1369 RIPEEYLGL

-1383 KSSNTLGKYWLSLL
+1383 KSSNTLGQYWLSLL

-1444 SLDAVPVDEDASE
+1444 SLDAVPVDGDASE
-1457 SSRTENT
+1457 SSRTAENT
-1464 SKRAFFSGYNMVEL
+1464 SKSAFFSGYNMVEL

-1504 TIIPLDYVTSNFGSD
+1504 TIIPLDYVKSNFGSD
-1519 SSVAD
+1519 SPVAD
-1524 TLSIAMK
+1524 THSMAMK

-1546 KFFKTGFLTIDLCR
+1546 KFFKTGFLNIDLCR

-1580 ISVLLQIVE
+1580 ISVLSQIVQ
-1589 NCPKNFFE
+1589 NCPKDFFE
-1597 TEDFAYQVAE
+1597 TEDFTYQAAE

-1616 VQSVTPSNHSNWEN
+1616 LQSANATPSSHSNWED
-1630 KVSLSFTTATNLL
+1630 KISLSFTTATKLL

-1654 ALAFFIMGYKCVGE
+1654 ALAFLIIGYKFIGE
-1668 ASSDTF
+1668 ASNDAF
-1674 LLKPVSYVQSLVA
+1674 LLKGVKYVQSLVA
-1687 MLKKLLYEK
+1687 MLKMLLNEK

-1709 MTRACLNINMNLT
+1709 MTRACMNMNLNLT

-1731 LDDKMTN
+1731 LQDKMT
-1738 SSQLLQKK
+1738 SSPQLSQKK
-1746 IVFSLEQ
+1746 LVFSLEQ
-1753 IITFANLTYEIE
+1753 IITFAKLTYEVE

-1770 QESKPIFYSMLR
+1770 EESKNIFYSMLC
-1782 QCTKSFREVLNDQYI
+1782 QCTHSFREVLNDQYI
-1797 QVQAITLQTLTG
+1797 QVPSITLQTLTG
-1809 VIRDSNSESNTF
+1809 IIRDSNTESNTF

-1831 DIFGIIKQVLKKPV
+1831 DIFGVIKQVLKKPV

-1850 NVAGD
+1850 TVAGD

-1865 SSKSSESQRSLMSL
+1865 SKAAESQRSLMSL

-1893 DSSQE
+1893 DFSQE

-1906 MRLVSQLAQS
+1906 VRLVSQLAQS

-1938 QDVIRASVTQEQAS
+1938 QDVIRASVTQEQVS
-1952 TASKSSMPPLVIKL
+1952 TSTKSSTPPLVIKL
-1966 PSQKEEIPPPAAS
+1966 PSQTEEIPPPLSA

-1984 HANIEEEEEEDEED
+1984 HANEEEEAKEDEEEEED
-1998 DWDTFQSFP
+1998 DWDNFQSFP
-2007 ASTNEHNKS
+2007 ASTNEPSEPNKS
-2016 NSNDT
+2016 NANDT
-2021 EFQKTASSITKS
+2021 VFQKNTSSLTKS
-2033 ESTSTSSSEDEETT
+2033 ESSSTSSSEDDETT
-2047 FTERLHLDFNQNHAF
+2047 FTERLHLNFDQDRVY

-2077 SDENDESDEYS
+2077 SDENDDSDEYS
-2088 REDHSNKS
+2088 REEYSDKS
-2096 DGGDEV
+2096 GGGEEV
-2102 AVEEEEEEASDGD
+2102 EREEEEEEEEEEETDGD

-2126 MAEESSKSSSSSTS
+2126 MAEESSKSSSTTS
-2140 QSSNEIADKASSNDE
+2140 QSGNEIAEKDSSNDE
-2155 HDLDF
+2155 HEQDF
-2160 FGQHSISQSGN
+2160 DFSGQQSSSQSGN
-2171 EVEERK
+2171 EI
-2177 STHSN
+2177 
-2182 ASSDD
+2182 
-2187 RKEEKGSITHSNI
+2187 EEKGSSNHSNA
-2200 ASDKDWN
+2200 ASDEDGM
-2207 EEKGLTH
+2207 EEKRSSNH
-2214 SIDASDKDGNEDKG
+2214 SNAASDKDGNEER
-2228 SSTHSNAA
+2228 SSTHS
-2236 SDKEGNEDKG
+2236 
-2246 SSTHNN
+2246 N

-2259 NEEKGSSTHSIDA
+2259 NEEKKSTHSNSA
-2272 SDKDGNEDKGSST
+2272 SEKDVNEEKGST
-2285 HSNAASEKEE
+2285 HSNAAL
-2295 NEDKGSSTHN
+2295 D
-2305 NAASDKDGNEE
+2305 D
-2316 KGSSTHSIAASDK
+2316 
-2329 DGNEEEKGSIHINAV
+2329 
-2344 SNKDE
+2344 
-2349 NEEKGSSNHT
+2349 
-2359 NAASMTETDEEKGST
+2359 TDEEK
-2374 CSNAALEGM
+2374 
-2383 NEVKESTHIDSESE
+2383 ESTHSNSKTEN
-2397 KDGIEEK
+2397 DGNEEK
-2404 GSMTHSNA
+2404 GSMTHSNTA
-2412 ASEDRNEEQGSFNSN
+2412 PEK
-2427 FASENDGNEDK
+2427 DGNEEHG
-2438 ISTIHS
+2438 STHS
-2444 NSALEKNGN
+2444 NSASEKDAN
-2453 EEKRSTTHSNAAS
+2453 EEKGSTTYSNAAP
-2466 EKHENEQYDDF
+2466 EDGNEQVDGF
-2477 SGQHSPESGNEETGS
+2477 SGQHSISGSGNEEKGS
-2492 GLNHSHG
+2492 TLNHS
-2499 ELEKDEREQDKDLS
+2499 LS
-2513 GQHHP
+2513 GQHRL
-2518 QEADHSP
+2518 QEAEDSP